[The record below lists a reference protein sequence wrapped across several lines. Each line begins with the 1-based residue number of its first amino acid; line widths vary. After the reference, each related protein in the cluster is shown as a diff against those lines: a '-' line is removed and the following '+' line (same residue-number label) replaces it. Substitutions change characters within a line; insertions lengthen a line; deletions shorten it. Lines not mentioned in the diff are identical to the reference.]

1 MVVSVPTVSAP
12 LRTAASVV
20 PLPIIGQS
28 RYGSAPSQVVSR
40 GTRTDPRPDVA
51 AVSRGERP
59 ASVNVPDGLLS
70 ANAAPQRAQVLALR
84 MRIKTRYKGQGA
96 GARLAVEI
104 P

>member
-1 MVVSVPTVSAP
+1 MVVSIPTVSAP

-28 RYGSAPSQVVSR
+28 RQGSAPSQVVSR
-40 GTRTDPRPDVA
+40 GTRTDPRSDVA
-51 AVSRGERP
+51 PVSRGERP
-59 ASVNVPDGLLS
+59 ASVHDGLMF